1 MSTRDRDA
9 VLADNDDLRAELGLY
24 KSVAVPHDAKPRTA
38 ITRVARTVPAAS
50 EQDLLAVSAA
60 ATPVSTS
67 SSSLRVP
74 GQISLSSSSARSVS
88 SGGSA
93 SRLTSVPEL
102 PSVGDFGEDMTLD
115 EIL

>member
-38 ITRVARTVPAAS
+38 ITRVARTVPAAP

-60 ATPVSTS
+60 ATSVSAS

-74 GQISLSSSSARSVS
+74 GRISLSSSSVRSS
-88 SGGSA
+88 SGGSV

-102 PSVGDFGEDMTLD
+102 PSMGDFGEDMTLD